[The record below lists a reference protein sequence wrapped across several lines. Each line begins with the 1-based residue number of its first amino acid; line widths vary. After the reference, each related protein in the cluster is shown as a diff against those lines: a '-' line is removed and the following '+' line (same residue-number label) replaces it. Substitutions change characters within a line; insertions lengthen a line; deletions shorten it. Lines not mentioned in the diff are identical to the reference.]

1 MLIQLIEMVD
11 VKNSDVLFV
20 AVSLSEI
27 DKLSA
32 YTLSGRTDGRP

>member
-20 AVSLSEI
+20 EVSLSES